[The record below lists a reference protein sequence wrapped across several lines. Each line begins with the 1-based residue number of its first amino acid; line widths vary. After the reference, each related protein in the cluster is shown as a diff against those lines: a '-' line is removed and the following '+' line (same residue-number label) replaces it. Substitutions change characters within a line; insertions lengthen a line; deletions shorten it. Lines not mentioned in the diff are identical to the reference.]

1 MLIYSFVTKT
11 LIQSYADMKLKKILY
26 YILFVISVFVL
37 LATGCSTILDRDME
51 NENREYA
58 FSSISEME
66 QKIIFE
72 INLTIT

>member
-1 MLIYSFVTKT
+1 
-11 LIQSYADMKLKKILY
+11 MKLKKILY